1 VSDRKVKIAL
11 IGAGS
16 GSFGPG
22 TVRDVLLSEPLRE
35 CKLELALMDI
45 VPEHLDDSAGYARW
59 AKEQLDHDASITAT
73 TDLREALDGADFA
86 VAAIEVDRYLYWSQ
100 DFHVPRKHGFRQVFG
115 ENGGPGGIFHALR
128 NMGPMVEIARTME
141 ELCPQA
147 MLLNFTNPEHKL
159 CEAVTRLT
167 SIQAVGLCHGYF
179 MGLHQI
185 AGLLGMD
192 AGDLDCVACG
202 INHFTW
208 FQQVRDRRTGEDLYP
223 RLRQAECGGDW
234 LADWHEMALARVLFR
249 RFGLWP
255 SPAPNHYGEYIRW
268 ADEFV
273 ASELQYFYD
282 PADGHPWE
290 TGEIPEFVYSL
301 TGNPHERP
309 WRPEEGGGRDPREA
323 PLEPSAELAAPI
335 MESLA
340 CGVAHDLPAVNV
352 PNRGAIPN
360 LPDDMVVEVPA
371 VADADGLCACQCEP
385 LPEAIAALLRIQGSI
400 HELIVAAFAERSKA
414 ELIQAVLLDPTVDGY
429 RRAVE
434 MVDEMLRLQSGILPP
449 LE

>member
-1 VSDRKVKIAL
+1 MSDRKVKIAL

-16 GSFGPG
+16 GSF
-22 TVRDVLLSEPLRE
+22 SEPLRE

-147 MLLNFTNPEHKL
+147 VLLNFTNPEHKL